1 MKSILE
7 QCLWFEGLD
16 FDKKEYPTE
25 TPILTDSIE
34 NQSSL
39 FDEYNLFDY
48 VYGTNRYVK
57 LSELLNANIEPK
69 WKIIKEKV
77 RQCKSITIVNDITFQ
92 NEELDFIKKFY
103 ISVFYSAL
111 KKENPNCYVYD
122 PM

>member
-57 LSELLNANIEPK
+57 LSELLNANTEPK

-77 RQCKSITIVNDITFQ
+77 RQCKSITIVNDITIQ